1 MGEIGFPRKEF
12 LFDIRWWEA
21 RRIIRGAEARTRQ
34 LWSVTRWQTYFIMS
48 AQVGSEGMRKSN
60 INSPRDL
67 IEFPWE
73 KDPVPPLT
81 EEEAKELLEEMNAI
95 NGH

>member
-1 MGEIGFPRKEF
+1 MGEIGFPRREF

-21 RRIIRGAEARTRQ
+21 RRIIKGSEARTRQ
-34 LWSVTRWQTYFIMS
+34 LWSAARWQTYWIMS
-48 AQVGSEGMRKSN
+48 SQIGSKGMRESN

-73 KDPVPPLT
+73 KEPAPELT
-81 EEEAKELLEEMNAI
+81 EEEAAELLEEMKAF

>member
-1 MGEIGFPRKEF
+1 VGEIGFPRREF

-21 RRIIRGAEARTRQ
+21 RRIIKGSEARTRQ
-34 LWSVTRWQTYFIMS
+34 LWSATRWQTYFIMS
-48 AQVGSEGMRKSN
+48 AQIGSKGMRESN

-73 KDPVPPLT
+73 KEPAPELT
-81 EEEAKELLEEMNAI
+81 EEEAAELLEEMKAF